1 MTKRRRLGTTQIEVT
16 AVGLGCWQFSAGRG
30 LVGKFWEALPQEM
43 VNSVVTAALER
54 GINWFDTAEMYGRGA
69 SERALAAALLAAG
82 QASGDVVVAT
92 KWMPLFRTAGSINA
106 TIDERLRCLAP
117 FAIDLHQVHQPVGL
131 SSVESEMGAMA
142 DLVAERKIRAVGVSN
157 FNPARMRRAHEALA
171 ARKIPLASNQVRY
184 SLLNRRVESDGT
196 VATAKALGVTIIA
209 YSPLAQG
216 LLTGRYHE
224 DPGLVKTR
232 PGPRKLM
239 GAFKAKGLERSRRLV
254 EELRSIAA
262 AHGATASQ
270 VALAWLCQFHGE
282 TVVVIPGASRP
293 QQAEENAGALELA
306 LSQAEIGTLDKLSRR
321 FM

>member
-1 MTKRRRLGTTQIEVT
+1 
-16 AVGLGCWQFSAGRG
+16 
-30 LVGKFWEALPQEM
+30 
-43 VNSVVTAALER
+43 
-54 GINWFDTAEMYGRGA
+54 
-69 SERALAAALLAAG
+69 
-82 QASGDVVVAT
+82 
-92 KWMPLFRTAGSINA
+92 MPLFRTAGSIKA
-106 TIDERLRCLAP
+106 TIGERLTCLAP

-131 SSVESEMGAMA
+131 SSVESKMGAMA
-142 DLVAERKIRAVGVSN
+142 DLVAEQKIRPVGVSK
-157 FNPARMRRAHEALA
+157 FNLARMHRAHEAVA
-171 ARKIPLASNQVRY
+171 ARKIPLASNQLAY

-216 LLTGRYHE
+216 LLTVRYHE
-224 DPGLVKTR
+224 DPGFVNTR
-232 PGPRKLM
+232 PGPHKLM

-254 EELRSIAA
+254 EELRTIAA

-270 VALAWLCQFHGE
+270 VALAWLCQFQGE

-306 LSQAEIGTLDKLSRR
+306 LSQVEIGTLDKLSRQ